1 MRTTSLSA
9 RLASR
14 VARVLTGK
22 HKPSWTPFLDCGDHV
37 IVLNAARVRLTG
49 RKEEQKMYYRTS
61 GRPGG
66 LKSRTAAQVRS
77 SHPER
82 LVESAVPGDVAQ
94 GKPRAFAVHQAEG
107 LFERRTPARGPAAG
121 TPPRPPR
128 PVILMTEPLAYGTG
142 KRKSSIARVYLRN
155 GSGEILVNQRPL
167 ADYFPRE
174 TYQNWVTQPL
184 LATDQGSA
192 VDIDARVKGGG
203 LSGQAAAVR
212 LGIARAL
219 SDNDARLRPELK
231 RRGFLTRDARR
242 KERKKYGQPGAR
254 KRFQYSKR

>member
-1 MRTTSLSA
+1 M
-9 RLASR
+9 
-14 VARVLTGK
+14 
-22 HKPSWTPFLDCGDHV
+22 P
-37 IVLNAARVRLTG
+37 
-49 RKEEQKMYYRTS
+49 
-61 GRPGG
+61 
-66 LKSRTAAQVRS
+66 
-77 SHPER
+77 
-82 LVESAVPGDVAQ
+82 
-94 GKPRAFAVHQAEG
+94 
-107 LFERRTPARGPAAG
+107 
-121 TPPRPPR
+121 
-128 PVILMTEPLAYGTG
+128 EPLAYGTG

-167 ADYFPRE
+167 AEYFPRE
-174 TYQNWVTQPL
+174 AHQNWVTQPL
-184 LATDQGSA
+184 LATDQGGA